1 MVENDMKKNGALVSL
16 TKFVVSWAAATL
28 KTTMADKIASPIKT
42 SLLPILKYVKLY
54 IHILYIFKS
63 FQEKTKNLDIV
74 GIGKSIFPHEI
85 KIKGRTQM
93 CLNACLD

>member
-1 MVENDMKKNGALVSL
+1 MVENDMKKNGAFVSL

-54 IHILYIFKS
+54 LHIIYIYWSFK
-63 FQEKTKNLDIV
+63 EKDQKFRYSWNWEIDFPSRNKN
-74 GIGKSIFPHEI
+74 
-85 KIKGRTQM
+85 KG
-93 CLNACLD
+93 ADPDVP